1 MHRFGSLLLLILFA
15 LSAAGAAAGAAAGQT
30 TLVVQAGVASAKLEA
45 ADGGEYSDDYSDGS
59 RRGVSL
65 GAAVTLPVA
74 PNLALHLGGA
84 YVQKGASIGILA
96 DDIVDA
102 FFVDLKLDY
111 IELSALARAS
121 IPAGVASFHLLAGP
135 TVAFEA
141 TCTTELT
148 YSLGGDTVESDFG
161 RDYSETSCTERHY
174 GLGAAD
180 RKAVEFG
187 VVGGVGADFPVGV
200 STRVS
205 LDLLYTLG
213 LSAVLDDTKNR
224 TITLRAGISV
234 PIG

>member
-15 LSAAGAAAGAAAGQT
+15 LSAAGATAGQT
-30 TLVVQAGVASAKLEA
+30 TLVVQAGVTSAKLEA

-65 GAAVTLPVA
+65 GAAVTLPVV

-96 DDIVDA
+96 DDIVDD

-121 IPAGVASFHLLAGP
+121 IPTGVASPFHLLAGP

-200 STRVS
+200 STGVS
-205 LDLLYTLG
+205 LDLLYALG
-213 LSAVLDDTKNR
+213 LSTVLDDTKNH